1 MSRSQFVTLSYD
13 FPEVCFRYVQFRG
26 IAEYRRRVV
35 YHGHEAAFPAGPCAV
50 LPCDLVIRR
59 DDTLCG
65 DTAETDDD
73 FGFQKEC
80 LVFQIRNTGFFL
92 GFFWIAVSRRMA
104 FQDIGDIDL
113 IPC

>member
-50 LPCDLVIRR
+50 LPCDLEIRR

-73 FGFQKEC
+73 FGFRISDKKYR
-80 LVFQIRNTGFFL
+80 LLSRLLLDRGFPED
-92 GFFWIAVSRRMA
+92 GISGYW
-104 FQDIGDIDL
+104 
-113 IPC
+113 